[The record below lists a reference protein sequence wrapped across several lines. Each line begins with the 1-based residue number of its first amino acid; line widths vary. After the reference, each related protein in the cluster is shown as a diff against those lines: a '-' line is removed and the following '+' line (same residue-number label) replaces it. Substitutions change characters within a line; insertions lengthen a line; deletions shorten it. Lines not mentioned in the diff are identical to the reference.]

1 MGRDFYK
8 ILGVAKDAKDDDL
21 KKAYRW
27 VGTRGPRAA
36 SEPGHGGGKV
46 AQHGVCLV
54 GVARLCIFVVKRD
67 VLLTPHSYAHT
78 AESLP

>member
-27 VGTRGPRAA
+27 VGTRGSRAA
-36 SEPGHGGGKV
+36 SEPGMEVGKV
-46 AQHGVCLV
+46 AQHGVWQV
-54 GVARLCIFVVKRD
+54 WRGFAFVAKRAI
-67 VLLTPHSYAHT
+67 VLTPLSNAHT